1 MTPLV
6 VGVLLAIA
14 TLAYVMWPLF
24 RGAGERATVPNARG
38 AVPRRA
44 EDLAVR
50 ALREI
55 EFDRATGKLSDS
67 DYEQLKARFT
77 ADAVRAIR
85 AAGDAAAPAH
95 ATTASPVTDTE
106 SLVRAARSGV
116 RTCPLCDT
124 IAPEP
129 GAVYCSTCGGFLP
142 GVCAHCGS
150 PVGEASARFC
160 ASCGNRLAA

>member
-116 RTCPLCDT
+116 RTCPLC
-124 IAPEP
+124 
-129 GAVYCSTCGGFLP
+129 YCSTCGGFLP